1 MKIINYN
8 YNFPAGCGA
17 HVRVLA
23 HLDDE
28 EVGHLDAVDE
38 GVLRHRLVDLGRL
51 QRVENACMHA
61 HGDQTFVPRG
71 NLAKKCNEDL
81 PHVCCKFSYGDCLLL
96 LNCVIFS
103 K

>member
-38 GVLRHRLVDLGRL
+38 RVLRHRLVDLGRL
-51 QRVENACMHA
+51 QRVENACMR
-61 HGDQTFVPRG
+61 TEI
-71 NLAKKCNEDL
+71 K
-81 PHVCCKFSYGDCLLL
+81 LLFQG
-96 LNCVIFS
+96 VI
-103 K
+103 